1 MVLSIIIKSLQGN
14 KGSKTKWLQ
23 LIKVIPIHHIE
34 YSVKND

>member
-1 MVLSIIIKSLQGN
+1 MVLSTIIEPLQGN

-34 YSVKND
+34 YNVKND